1 MYPYIYILVDL
12 WCKCWKEIM
21 LRENK
26 NNGLTKV
33 SLELYENQWLNKI
46 IKSVHSSIFYI
57 KWLKSSMQ
65 EVEKP
70 VRV

>member
-1 MYPYIYILVDL
+1 MYPYIYISRPYDASVEKKL
-12 WCKCWKEIM
+12 M
-21 LRENK
+21 LRANK